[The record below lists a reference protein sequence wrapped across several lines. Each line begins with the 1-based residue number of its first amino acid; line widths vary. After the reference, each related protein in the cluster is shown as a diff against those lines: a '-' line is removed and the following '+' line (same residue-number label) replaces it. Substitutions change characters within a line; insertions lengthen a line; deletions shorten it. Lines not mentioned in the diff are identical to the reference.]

1 MEANKEL
8 FEVKVDIKQLP
19 HLLGLHYV
27 YAKRNSEIIDEM
39 KKRKVNQK
47 EIQEL
52 K

>member
-8 FEVKVDIKQLP
+8 FKVKVDIKQLP

-39 KKRKVNQK
+39 KKGRLTKK
-47 EIQEL
+47 
-52 K
+52 KSKS